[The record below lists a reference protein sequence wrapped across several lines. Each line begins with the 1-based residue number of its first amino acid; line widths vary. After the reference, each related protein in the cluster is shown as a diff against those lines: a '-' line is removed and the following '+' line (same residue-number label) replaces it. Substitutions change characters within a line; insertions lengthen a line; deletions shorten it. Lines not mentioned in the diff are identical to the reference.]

1 MALCADAA
9 KALTDFAAVATSR
22 VEASFP
28 ADDLTKPVLLERV
41 RARRDLA
48 QARYDYLMAW
58 TKLHYYAGTLNEQ
71 DLARVDEAFVVAH
84 QPSP

>member
-1 MALCADAA
+1 
-9 KALTDFAAVATSR
+9 
-22 VEASFP
+22 
-28 ADDLTKPVLLERV
+28 
-41 RARRDLA
+41 RRDLA

-71 DLARVDEAFVVAH
+71 DLARVDEAFVVAQ